1 MNAFETIVAG
11 IEEGIV
17 KARALAAE
25 LKATS
30 SQAEETERAVK
41 QAQAASSAE
50 KTDSA
55 RSEATTPGGRV
66 ATSTSA
72 ALGAVTNAVIQSEG
86 RRT

>member
-1 MNAFETIVAG
+1 MSVFLE
-11 IEEGIV
+11 
-17 KARALAAE
+17 LAAE
-25 LKATS
+25 MGAALEAAENLAAGMEDTARRATS
-30 SQAEETERAVK
+30 AAREIGR
-41 QAQAASSAE
+41 AQATSSAE